1 MKTTTKRLFTAVIA
15 LALVLAGSVCAYAEG
30 DESSTRGSIPG
41 SPTGTALDGYQVTVF
56 DQETPAATMLGSATD
71 RNVMFFV
78 SADAHEIGMISYSDY
93 NTIISKNKTVV
104 QLEGG
109 GTLSVPPDG
118 GSSWN
123 EWFADE
129 FNKFRE
135 LEAGSREKSVET
147 YQAEVIQEY
156 RQELIRLVNFERE
169 KAGLSAYIVNDKCMT
184 YSQMRADEL
193 GEKYSHIRPDGSD
206 AGYEII
212 CVGPVSPDG
221 AVFGW
226 MNSPGHK
233 AAILNENRVYVGAG
247 VHINF
252 NGTIYWQ
259 MYFERDPEVY
269 ANTLIL
275 G

>member
-1 MKTTTKRLFTAVIA
+1 MKTTRFKKTLCTLMALIGLFAYSVTA
-15 LALVLAGSVCAYAEG
+15 LAAEDKSEGGLIPDSLASKVF
-30 DESSTRGSIPG
+30 
-41 SPTGTALDGYQVTVF
+41 DGYTVTVL
-56 DQETPAATMLGSATD
+56 DQATPAATMRGRTND
-71 RNVMFFV
+71 RNTMCFV
-78 SADAHEIGMISYSDY
+78 SADGEEVGVISYSSY
-93 NTIISKNKTVV
+93 NAIIAENTTVV

-109 GTLSVPPDG
+109 GTLGVPPDG
-118 GSSWN
+118 HSSWN

-135 LEAGSREKSVET
+135 LEAGSREKAV
-147 YQAEVIQEY
+147 AENTADTIEEY
-156 RQELIRLVNFERE
+156 RQELVQLVNLERE
-169 KAGLSAYIVNDKCMT
+169 KAGLSAYIVDEKCMA
-184 YSQMRADEL
+184 YSQTRANEL
-193 GEKYSHIRPDGSD
+193 GEKYSHTRPDGTD

-233 AAILNENRVYVGAG
+233 AAILNENRVFVGAG

-252 NGTIYWQ
+252 NGTMYWQ
-259 MYFERDPEVY
+259 MYFERDPEVC